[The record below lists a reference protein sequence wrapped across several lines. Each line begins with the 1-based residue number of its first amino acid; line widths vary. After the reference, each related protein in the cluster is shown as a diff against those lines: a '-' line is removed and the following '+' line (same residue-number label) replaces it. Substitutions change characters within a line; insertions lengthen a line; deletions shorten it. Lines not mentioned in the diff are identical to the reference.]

1 MLRSTI
7 WLSLTLLAGA
17 PPPGNGAIRFGAGSS
32 EIVIADA
39 GAFDVPELTIELWAR
54 IDGVQAEHAQFVRK
68 LTSHDQG
75 GFLFAASQSGYGCVQ
90 FRFSDDRLRTVPDS
104 LLATWYHGQW
114 HHFAAVHGR
123 RSAILYV
130 DGVEVARHERTAPC
144 DLVHDRSAPLRI
156 GVEGFVGEMDELRIW
171 RVPRTRQQI
180 EKGLYKTCSNDE
192 PDLIRR
198 WSFDETIDGHERVV
212 SGAPLESTRLQ
223 REHRGRLDKIK
234 KGRQEV
240 EAVASTLPP
249 LNARIYRFATSL
261 ANEPFGSG
269 DCWNFVQ
276 RAMDMAGA
284 SRRDLYVFGAEVSR
298 KEARPGDLIHFAG
311 FRSPGFSAEQH
322 SAILWRRDDD
332 DDVFT
337 VIHQNAPPNGAKVG
351 LLRIDLRKSAGGIRF
366 FRPE

>member
-1 MLRSTI
+1 MLRPTS
-7 WLSLTLLAGA
+7 WLLMTLLAGGE
-17 PPPGNGAIRFGAGSS
+17 PPGNGAIRFRAGAA
-32 EIVIADA
+32 ELVIADA
-39 GAFDVPELTIELWAR
+39 SAFDVPELTIELWAR

-90 FRFSDDRLRTVPDS
+90 FRFSDDRLRTLPDS
-104 LLATWYHGQW
+104 LLATWYRGQW

-123 RSAILYV
+123 QRVLLYV
-130 DGVEVARHERTAPC
+130 DGVEVARHERAKPC
-144 DLVHDRSAPLRI
+144 DLVQDLRAPLRI

-171 RVPRTRQQI
+171 RVPRSRMQI
-180 EKGLYKTCSNDE
+180 EAGLYKTVADDE

-198 WSFDETIDGHERVV
+198 WSFDEAIAGHERVV
-212 SGAPLESTRLQ
+212 SGAPLESSRLQ
-223 REHRGRLDKIK
+223 REHRTRFAKIEKGRL
-234 KGRQEV
+234 EV
-240 EAVASTLPP
+240 ENVAATLPP

-261 ANEPFGSG
+261 ANEAFGSG

-284 SRRDLYVFGAEVSR
+284 SRRDLYVFGGEVKR
-298 KEARPGDLIHFAG
+298 KDALPGDLIHFAG

-332 DDVFT
+332 DVFT

-351 LLRIDLRKSAGGIRF
+351 LLRIDLRKSTGTIRF